1 MSSPSGSPQ
10 RQSILIPLSKI
21 TASTNDSREIF
32 KSDRSEIRD
41 HQTPSFSARTRRR
54 KLHAYQRFD
63 VQNRGVDFALCH
75 HSKRRREPLP
85 VQPATKLSQLLR
97 IMGAHLDKNAA
108 RTFAIFWTATSVVVD
123 YRRAG
128 GYADR
133 LRLSPEKIA
142 DTIGGSF
149 HRVLTALPKR

>member
-32 KSDRSEIRD
+32 KSDRSEIGD

-75 HSKRRREPLP
+75 HSGDGPKPP
-85 VQPATKLSQLLR
+85 TKDE
-97 IMGAHLDKNAA
+97 H
-108 RTFAIFWTATSVVVD
+108 
-123 YRRAG
+123 
-128 GYADR
+128 
-133 LRLSPEKIA
+133 SPTVTTDHI
-142 DTIGGSF
+142 
-149 HRVLTALPKR
+149 